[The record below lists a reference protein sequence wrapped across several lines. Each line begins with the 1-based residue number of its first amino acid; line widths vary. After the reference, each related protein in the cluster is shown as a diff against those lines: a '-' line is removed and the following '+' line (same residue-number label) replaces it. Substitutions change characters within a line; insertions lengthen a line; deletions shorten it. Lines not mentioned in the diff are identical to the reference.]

1 MTSRL
6 KSIQYQLHRECKRLL
21 STQSQSQTQSSNIPK
36 NKILGTKIFIWGQM
50 QGSSLGLG
58 TNDRDTSLPIELP
71 DIDGSGYKDISVGN
85 THAGIVTGKG
95 DVYMFGTSHYGEL
108 GLKEQIKNVP
118 FKRIF
123 GNNATVNSPTKIQ
136 SLSNIANLSSP
147 SLSSPSL
154 SSPSLSSPSLS
165 SPSLS

>member
-1 MTSRL
+1 M
-6 KSIQYQLHRECKRLL
+6 IEIHHYQ
-21 STQSQSQTQSSNIPK
+21 SNYQ
-36 NKILGTKIFIWGQM
+36 ILMGV
-50 QGSSLGLG
+50 
-58 TNDRDTSLPIELP
+58 D
-71 DIDGSGYKDISVGN
+71 KDISVGN
-85 THAGIVTGKG
+85 THAGIITAEG